1 MLNVF
6 QSFVF
11 YGTQMYFGGQAF
23 VIILNALSW
32 DFLNM
37 PNTLPESAGITTTG
51 LIGFVLFIILY
62 FPVIYFVHPHQV
74 QRFLEAN
81 LVISTATL
89 LGIMAWAVNANGG
102 PGSLIQKRALPTS
115 QVQLSRVDAAFGMAQ
130 GIMSVAGTYTGGSE
144 RVSDWTRYAR
154 HQHAPTYA
162 IAILPITVTLTAFIG
177 IIATSATTDMFG
189 SVQWNPMIMLQELQA
204 TQYTA
209 ACRAGTFFAGLGL
222 LSVTVFVN
230 YTQNCVSSGMD
241 LAMLM
246 PRYLSR
252 RRGSIIFSILGILAQ
267 PWRFLSQAETFI
279 TVLSSFGVFMSPAA
293 AILAMDFWIVRR
305 LKWNI
310 PDMYTQ
316 GGIYWYTFGLN
327 WRAIVAYMLGMVF
340 CLPGFIQA
348 VGGANGPKVPEGW
361 YRLFQ
366 VSYFYSYATS
376 AVVFLALSFAFKP
389 AGLGKQVDFELVD
402 GHFQGVEKPDGVTG
416 DEEKR
421 AVQVTETPA

>member
-1 MLNVF
+1 MHDEH
-6 QSFVF
+6 STD
-11 YGTQMYFGGQAF
+11 TQPTGQAF
-23 VIILNALSW
+23 VIILNALSY

-37 PNTLPESAGITTTG
+37 ANTLPESAGITTPG

-62 FPVIYFVHPHQV
+62 FPVIYFIHPHQV
-74 QRFLEAN
+74 QKFLEAN

-89 LGIMAWAVNANGG
+89 LGIMGWAVNANGG
-102 PGSLIQKRALPTS
+102 AGNL
-115 QVQLSRVDAAFGMAQ
+115 VQPAVSISRIDASFVMAQ

-144 RVSDWTRYAR
+144 RVSDWTRYSR
-154 HQHAPTYA
+154 QQHSPTYA
-162 IAILPITVTLTAFIG
+162 VAILPITVTLTAFVG
-177 IIATSATTDMFG
+177 IIATSATTEMFG
-189 SVQWNPMIMLQELQA
+189 TVQWNPMIMLQELQHMY
-204 TQYTA
+204 YTP

-241 LAMLM
+241 LAMLW
-246 PRYLSR
+246 PRFISR
-252 RRGSIIFSILGILAQ
+252 RRGSIIFSILGVLAN

-293 AILAMDFWIVRR
+293 AILAVDFWLVRR
-305 LKWNI
+305 TKWNI

-316 GGIYWYTFGLN
+316 GGIYWFNAGVN
-327 WRAIVAYMLGMVF
+327 WRAIVAYLLGMAF
-340 CLPGFIQA
+340 CVPGFVQA

-376 AVVFLALSFAFKP
+376 AVIFFALSYFFKP
-389 AGLGKQVDFELVD
+389 PGLGKQVDFELVD
-402 GHFQGVEKPDGVTG
+402 GVFQGVEKGSDIG

-421 AVQVTETPA
+421 AVQITESHA